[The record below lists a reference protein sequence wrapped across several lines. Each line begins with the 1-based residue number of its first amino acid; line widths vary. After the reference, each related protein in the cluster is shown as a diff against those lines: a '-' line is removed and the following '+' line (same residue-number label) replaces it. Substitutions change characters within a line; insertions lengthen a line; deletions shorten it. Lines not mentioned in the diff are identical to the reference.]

1 MAEPRPFPK
10 IRRLITRNLNE
21 GLTRFG
27 FSQFG
32 SSNYFIRDRG
42 PVRDAMFFQ
51 KMRSHAVTIAYGV
64 SLVPDGDDWSPGLR
78 HARWLSDQQFYV
90 VKYEEHVAPSINR
103 ALDAFEREALP
114 YFARFQTTVDVS
126 NVAEPL

>member
-1 MAEPRPFPK
+1 MAEPTPFPK
-10 IRRLITRNLNE
+10 IRRLVTRHLNE
-21 GLTRFG
+21 RLMRFG

-64 SLVPDGDDWSPGLR
+64 SLVPVGDDWSPGLR
-78 HARWLSDQQFYV
+78 HHRWLSDQRFYA
-90 VKYEEHVAPSINR
+90 VKYEEDVAPSINR
-103 ALDAFEREALP
+103 ALDEFEREALH
-114 YFARFQTTVDVS
+114 YFTRFQTTADVS
-126 NVAEPL
+126 SVA